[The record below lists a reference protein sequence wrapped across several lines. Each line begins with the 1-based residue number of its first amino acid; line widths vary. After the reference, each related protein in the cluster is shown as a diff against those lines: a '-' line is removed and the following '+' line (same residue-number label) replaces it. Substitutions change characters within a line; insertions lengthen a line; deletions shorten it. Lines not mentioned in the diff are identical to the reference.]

1 MDQLPRPLFN
11 PQAADAGARGLL
23 QPTPEDLPGLVG
35 GWSGPRPLRVCSGGT
50 SSRAAAAGQWTVD
63 LRRTMGRI
71 SFNPADQTVRIGGG
85 CRMGEVLDHLH
96 PLGRSVAGGLSG
108 WPGLGYVLTG
118 GMGPF
123 SRELGLAVDQ
133 LQAIA
138 GVWGSGEPFLLRRD
152 HDHATAEWRGLCG
165 AAPFLAVVSQVV
177 LSTQPLRPFWIKVS
191 TGSPDQLPDWLVA
204 AECSDPS
211 TTLQWSWSADG
222 SLRRLQV
229 SGYEQPG
236 WQRIDGLHQL
246 PPLAPAPSGGS
257 RLHGEVVGLL
267 GPANGEGWRRLLPEL
282 QDLMGRCPHAGC
294 SLSSQ
299 QLGDATAAVPIE
311 ATSFVHR
318 DAAWKPWITAVWPA
332 GDLEVRRRSLQW
344 LNEVWS
350 VLEPICPG
358 VHLAQ
363 LHDHL
368 TFHQR
373 ELDLAFGSWLQGLR
387 QLKARRDPDGTLPGL

>member
-1 MDQLPRPLFN
+1 MDQLPPPLFN
-11 PQAADAGARGLL
+11 PQAADAEARGLL
-23 QPTPEDLPGLVG
+23 QPTAEDLPSLIA

-50 SSRAAAAGQWTVD
+50 SSRAAAEGQWTLD
-63 LRRTMGRI
+63 LRRTMTGI
-71 SFNPADQTVRIGGG
+71 TWNAADQTVRIGGG
-85 CRMGEVLDHLH
+85 CRMGQVLEQLH
-96 PLGRSVAGGLSG
+96 PLGRTVSAGLSG
-108 WPGLGYVLTG
+108 WPGVGYVLTG
-118 GMGPF
+118 GMGPL
-123 SRELGLAVDQ
+123 SREHGLAVDQ

-138 GVWGSGEPFLLRRD
+138 GVWGSGEPFLLHRD
-152 HDHATAEWRGLCG
+152 HDQASAEWRGLCG
-165 AAPFLAVVSQVV
+165 AAPFLAVVREVV
-177 LSTQPLRPFWIKVS
+177 LATQPLRPLWIKAS

-222 SLRRLQV
+222 CLRRLQV
-229 SGYEQPG
+229 SGHEQAG

-246 PPLAPAPSGGS
+246 PPLTPPPSGES

-267 GPANGEGWRRLLPEL
+267 GPAHGEGWRRLLPEL
-282 QDLMGRCPHAGC
+282 RALMHRCPHGGC

-299 QLGDATAAVPIE
+299 QLGDATAAVPAE

-318 DAAWKPWITAVWPA
+318 DAVWKPWITAVWPA
-332 GDLEVRRRSLQW
+332 GDAEARQRSLRW
-344 LNEVWS
+344 LCELWS
-350 VLEPICPG
+350 VLEPLCPG

-368 TFHQR
+368 PFHQR
-373 ELDLAFGSWLQGLR
+373 ELALAFGPWLPGLR